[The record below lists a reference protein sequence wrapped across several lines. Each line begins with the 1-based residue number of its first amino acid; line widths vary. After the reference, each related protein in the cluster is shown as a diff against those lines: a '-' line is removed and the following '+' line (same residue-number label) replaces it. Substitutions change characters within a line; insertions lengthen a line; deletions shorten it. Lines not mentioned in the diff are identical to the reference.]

1 MDRGCEWPAQ
11 PGCGGKVR
19 ILSVVSQAS
28 VCGGRLP
35 GGLGENG
42 ETGLELVLGDEEGLF
57 LKPFGE
63 EFVQGLEHDRFG
75 RPAFAFGDV
84 GKQLGVEVAQ
94 FDSDIGRHV
103 RSSNQTFPLCI
114 VCRRNAFWKAV
125 GVRT

>member
-11 PGCGGKVR
+11 PGCDGKVR
-19 ILSVVSQAS
+19 ILSVVGQAS

-75 RPAFAFGDV
+75 RPASRSAMLASSSASKSLNLILISEDMSVPPTKHFHFA
-84 GKQLGVEVAQ
+84 LY
-94 FDSDIGRHV
+94 
-103 RSSNQTFPLCI
+103 
-114 VCRRNAFWKAV
+114 V
-125 GVRT
+125 GVMRFGRQ